1 MLMIE
6 SKARWVDLI
15 VVLKEG
21 LEDEEN
27 HESKAI
33 ESWWI
38 VDWSID
44 IDKMVYLYSSW
55 RLLSRNSYVVLVA
68 RLIQTAPSPPLRSR
82 KDDLSN
88 PPQRMKPVRL
98 CQTT

>member
-1 MLMIE
+1 MLMIDSE
-6 SKARWVDLI
+6 ARWVDFI
-15 VVLKEG
+15 VVLKGG

-27 HESKAI
+27 CESKAI

-38 VDWSID
+38 VNWSMNT
-44 IDKMVYLYSSW
+44 DKMVYLYSSW

-68 RLIQTAPSPPLRSR
+68 RLIQIAPSPPLRSR

-88 PPQRMKPVRL
+88 PP
-98 CQTT
+98 